1 MTTHVVV
8 GAGPV
13 GLAVAEHLR
22 ERGDDVAVVARHL
35 TDKLP
40 DGAEHRRIDV
50 TDAALA
56 KSAFEDAD
64 VVYHCAQP
72 PYDLWPELFPDLT
85 RGIVEGVEAT
95 GARLVVAE
103 NLYMYGDVDDRITED
118 LPYAATGPNGRTR
131 ARCARLVLDAHD
143 EGRIEATIGRASDF
157 FGPRVRNSAVG
168 ERVFGEA
175 VEGKRAQVLGKPKL
189 PHTYSYVPDFA
200 RALVFLGAQDEA
212 LGEAWHVP
220 NPETVSTRR
229 FVDLVYDAAGFDPD
243 APRIL
248 SLSGPLL
255 TLGGVVSSS
264 LDGLVNSPPLKEFIE
279 QRYAFEAPYIVD
291 DSKFR
296 STFDDAVPPTPLETA
311 IEATVAWYRDQRP
324 ATGPIHIETGE
335 EQPFEASSSS
345 Q

>member
-22 ERGDDVAVVARHL
+22 ERGDDVAVVARHV

-40 DGAEHRRIDV
+40 VGAEHRRIDV

-56 KSAFEDAD
+56 KAAFEDAD

-72 PYDLWPELFPDLT
+72 PYDLWPDLFPELT

-131 ARCARLVLDAHD
+131 AECARMVLDAHD

-157 FGPRVRNSAVG
+157 FGPRVRNSVVG
-168 ERVFGEA
+168 EQVFGEA
-175 VEGKRAQVLGKPKL
+175 VDGKPARVLGKPKL
-189 PHTYSYVPDFA
+189 PHTYTYVPDFA
-200 RALVFLGAQDEA
+200 RALVLLGERDDA

-220 NPETVSTRR
+220 NPETVSTRQ
-229 FVDLVYDAAGFDPD
+229 FVELVYDAAEVDPVL
-243 APRIL
+243 PRIVY
-248 SLSGPLL
+248 LSGPLL
-255 TLGGVVSSS
+255 TLGGAVSSS
-264 LDGLVNSPPLKEFIE
+264 LDGFVNSPPLKEFVE
-279 QRYAFEAPYIVD
+279 RRYSFEAPYIVD

-296 STFDDAVPPTPLETA
+296 NAFGDAVTATSLETA
-311 IEATVAWYRDQRP
+311 IDATVAWYREQEP
-324 ATGPIHIETGE
+324 VTGPIHIETGE
-335 EQPFEASSSS
+335 EQSFGATH